1 MLEIKKK
8 ISNYNHYD
16 YNNPKYIIIHYTGNK
31 GDTAKNNV
39 DYFYGGNRGASAH
52 LFVDDNE
59 CWQSVEFNKGAW
71 HIGNSNTA
79 PNNHN
84 SIGIE
89 MCCNGQGVVTE
100 RTESNTIEI
109 VKWLMSDYNIPI
121 ENVRTHAEVTSYG
134 KICPNWQNNNW
145 QRWKDFKGKL
155 HNATTPSTN
164 GEWIKQD
171 GKWWYKHSD
180 GSYTKQDFEYIDGNW
195 YYFDYQGYMV
205 TGWLYLTSTGFNYR
219 FDSNGHMYH
228 DCVEDGYKYDSNGHA
243 TKL

>member
-8 ISNYNHYD
+8 ISSYNNYN

-39 DYFYGGNRGASAH
+39 DYFYGGNRGSSAH

-71 HIGNSNTA
+71 HIGNSNTT

-89 MCCNGQGVVTE
+89 MCCNGQGVVSE
-100 RTESNTIEI
+100 RTESNTIDI
-109 VKWLMSDYNIPI
+109 IKWLMSEYNIPI
-121 ENVRTHAEVTSYG
+121 ENIRTHAEVTSYG

-145 QRWKDFKGKL
+145 QRWKDFKNKL
-155 HNATTPSTN
+155 QNNTK
-164 GEWIKQD
+164 GEWINQD

-180 GSYTKQDFEYIDGNW
+180 GNYTKQDWEKIDGEW
-195 YYFDYQGYMV
+195 YYFDYKGYMV
-205 TGWLYLTSTGFNYR
+205 TGWIYIPSEDNTYYCYSDGKMAHDVELWGTWK
-219 FDSNGHMYH
+219 FDSHG
-228 DCVEDGYKYDSNGHA
+228 VG
-243 TKL
+243 TKIL

>member
-8 ISNYNHYD
+8 ISSYNHYD

-39 DYFYGGNRGASAH
+39 DYFYGGNRGSSAH

-79 PNNHN
+79 PNNQN

-89 MCCNGQGVVTE
+89 MCCNSQGVVSE
-100 RTESNTIEI
+100 RTENNTIEI
-109 VKWLMSDYNIPI
+109 VKWLMSEYNIPI
-121 ENVRTHAEVTSYG
+121 ENIRTHAEVTSYG

-145 QRWKDFKGKL
+145 QRWKDFKNKL
-155 HNATTPSTN
+155 QNNTK

-180 GSYTKQDFEYIDGNW
+180 GNYTKQDWEFIDGEW
-195 YYFDYQGYMV
+195 YYFDYKGYMV
-205 TGWLYLTSTGFNYR
+205 TGWIYIPSEDNTYYCYSDGKMAHDVELWGTWR
-219 FDSNGHMYH
+219 FDSHG
-228 DCVEDGYKYDSNGHA
+228 VGK
-243 TKL
+243 KIL

>member
-1 MLEIKKK
+1 MEIKKK
-8 ISNYNHYD
+8 ISSYNHYD

-59 CWQSVEFNKGAW
+59 CWQSVNFNHGAW

-109 VKWLMSDYNIPI
+109 VKWLMSEYNIPI
-121 ENVRTHAEVTSYG
+121 ENVRTHAEVTSYR
-134 KICPNWQNNNW
+134 KICPNWQDNNW
-145 QRWKDFKGKL
+145 QRWNNFKNKL
-155 HNATTPSTN
+155 TN
-164 GEWIKQD
+164 SGEWIKD
-171 GKWWYKHSD
+171 DTGWWYKHSD
-180 GSYTKQDFEYIDGNW
+180 GSYTAKGWEKIDGDW
-195 YYFDYQGYMV
+195 YYFDYKGYMV
-205 TGWLYLTSTGFNYR
+205 TGFIL
-219 FDSNGHMYH
+219 DNGKYYYCYSDGKMAH
-228 DCVEDGYKYDSNGHA
+228 DCVLWNTWSFDSSGVGTN
-243 TKL
+243 TQK